1 MRPHVGR
8 PAARRR
14 DSVGEGPRVGVRR
27 AAREQEESV
36 RADDRRPGPHEERH
50 GAAPAAADAPSASGV
65 MPSARGRFGSAPAAS
80 KAPTTALGAPDR
92 VATCNGPQPQ
102 KSASGS
108 APKSNSTWTH
118 SAHLPAARVSGVR
131 P

>member
-1 MRPHVGR
+1 MPTTVAPCARDEGGTALRR
-8 PAARRR
+8 PAAA
-14 DSVGEGPRVGVRR
+14 E
-27 AAREQEESV
+27 A
-36 RADDRRPGPHEERH
+36 
-50 GAAPAAADAPSASGV
+50 SASGV
-65 MPSARGRFGSAPAAS
+65 MPSARGRGPRRVRAGGRVLRRKSS
-80 KAPTTALGAPDR
+80 DDGLGAPDR